1 MFLIIASLIPVL
13 LLINYG
19 VRKTNADWGSSS
31 LWIGLAV
38 GAGMGVVAYF
48 AEELIIW
55 LLHVDPRA
63 RPTLGGAFTQG
74 FIVAGIPE
82 EVVRYAGL
90 LLVIARYLEGRRLQ
104 DVLLLAVGI
113 GMGFAGLENLL
124 YLTRYA
130 QVWEFLALMRS
141 VSAIPAH
148 GILALIMGALL
159 IATVLSDEHRW
170 LGLLMALVVPILLH
184 GLYDS
189 LLFAAVG
196 NAAVR
201 VWSLPATVIVMTT
214 SGLVAVGLCNMVLPE
229 AAEMDAQIDRK
240 AVRVMPRRRSKWL
253 VRFAR
258 VYLVALVLAAKASGF
273 DPTICWNLAFVG
285 VLPLILS
292 FDLIFTRSPAPS
304 ATQFAQPPLEA

>member
-1 MFLIIASLIPVL
+1 MLLIIASLVPVL

-19 VRKTNADWGSSS
+19 VRKTNADWGASA

-48 AEELIIW
+48 TEQLIVW
-55 LLHVDPRA
+55 LLHIDAHA
-63 RPTLGGAFTQG
+63 RPTIGGAFTQG
-74 FIVAGIPE
+74 FLVAGIPE
-82 EVVRYAGL
+82 EMVKYAGL

-104 DVLLLAVGI
+104 DVLLLAVGV

-130 QVWEFLALMRS
+130 QVWEFIALMRS
-141 VSAIPAH
+141 VSAVPAH

-170 LGLLMALVVPILLH
+170 VGLVMALVVPILLH

-189 LLFAAVG
+189 LLFAGMA

-201 VWSLPATVIVMTT
+201 AWSLPATVIVMTT

-229 AAEMDAQIDRK
+229 AAEMDAQIDRR
-240 AVRVMPRRRSKWL
+240 AVRVMPRGRPKWL

-258 VYLVALVLAAKASGF
+258 FYLVTLVLIAKGFGF

-292 FDLIFTRSPAPS
+292 FDLIFTRAPAP
-304 ATQFAQPPLEA
+304 APFRQPPLEA